1 MEGGEDAA
9 ERCNA
14 LAPGVK
20 SRAAGRARPNLGG
33 GKKSTKVPASLAQA
47 RQHVPRWVYW
57 GQTSLKAWVC
67 TARGIGGL
75 PLPCWRFWDGCTQ
88 GFWGAGPGGNPTS
101 VLGSG
106 VLGLHVKLTNAPA
119 ARGGSLQVAG
129 VESVQEEGTVALL
142 MSFLTRGVLHKG

>member
-67 TARGIGGL
+67 TAGGIGGL

-88 GFWGAGPGGNPTS
+88 GFWGARPGGNPTW
-101 VLGSG
+101 